1 MPSEFLWSCRQ
12 DIINDYR
19 NGTPVSELSTK
30 YKVSYTTIYQLM
42 KAAGFS
48 VRAKGRKKVDI
59 PKMLIAYNTD
69 KMTITEIADM
79 FGVNPKTIHML
90 LKENGVKPVNR
101 RYKQSFDYDT
111 ALEMYNHGIGI
122 KGIADEFGYTRQT
135 VSRFFKMRGIPL
147 RGRKEQQQARM
158 DNMTQEQKDL
168 LTQNAHDA
176 ARGRKM
182 SALEQRII
190 AWSCFVRKSRPISL
204 YEIELSNMLKKR
216 GIFCIQQFPIGPY
229 NCDLAVK
236 FVAVE
241 VLGGHW
247 HWHGRHR
254 ERAEERTRYILNAG
268 WDLIYVPVSSSDP
281 LTDEVADYVANFI
294 NFRRSNPTL
303 SREYRVVWGAGEYV
317 IRGGLYDDNF
327 SFDPPFTSRR
337 NPTNGRYERVP
348 RDATCV

>member
-12 DIINDYR
+12 DIVNDYR
-19 NGTPVSELSTK
+19 NGTTVPELSTK
-30 YKVSYTTIYQLM
+30 YNVSTGTIYSLL
-42 KAAGFS
+42 KELGAT
-48 VRAKGRKKVDI
+48 RTRGRVKVDI

-79 FGVNPKTIHML
+79 FGVNPKTIHTL
-90 LKENGVKPVNR
+90 LKENGVKPVSR
-101 RYKQSFDYDT
+101 KRKQSFDYDT
-111 ALEMYNHGIGI
+111 ALEMYNRGIGI
-122 KGIADEFGYTRQT
+122 KGIADRFGYTRST
-135 VSRFFKMRGIPL
+135 VSRFFKIRGIAL

-182 SALEQRII
+182 TALEQRII
-190 AWSCFVRKSRPISL
+190 AWSCFVRKSRPISR
-204 YEIELSNMLKKR
+204 YEIELSNMLEER
-216 GIFCIQQFPIGPY
+216 GIYCVQQFPIGPY
-229 NCDLAVK
+229 NCDLAVHS
-236 FVAVE
+236 VAVE

-247 HWHGRHR
+247 HWHGHHR
-254 ERAEERTRYILNAG
+254 GRAEERTRYILNAG

-281 LTDEVADYVANFI
+281 LTDEVADYVADFI

-317 IRGGLYDDNF
+317 IRGGLNDDNF

-348 RDATCV
+348 RDATGM